1 MAHSPDARAGLFYA
15 VGAYIWWGLLPLYLH
30 LLTAV
35 APLQVLASR
44 ILWSLLLL
52 LAIVVVT
59 RRLKPLVAAARGRVL
74 AMLAA
79 SALLIGI
86 NWFVYIWSVTN
97 AHLVEASLGYFIN
110 PLLNVALGML
120 LLGERLNRLQAAA
133 VAVAALGVAILAA
146 GGGGALWVSLVL
158 ALSFGFYGLIRKVA
172 AVDALGGLTIETMIL
187 APFALVVLLQAQG
200 AGTGSFGH
208 DRTIDLLLALA
219 GPVTAVPL
227 LMFAAGARRLR
238 YTTIGLLQFIA
249 PTLQFLLAVLVYHEP
264 IRATQLATFTLIWL
278 GCGLY
283 AWSSIR
289 AARALP
295 A

>member
-1 MAHSPDARAGLFYA
+1 MAHSSDARAGLFYGI
-15 VGAYIWWGLLPLYLH
+15 GAYTLWGLLPLYLH

-35 APLQVLASR
+35 PPAQVLANR

-52 LAIVVVT
+52 LAIVAAT
-59 RRLKPLVAAARGRVL
+59 RRLRPLVAAARGRVL
-74 AMLAA
+74 AMLVA
-79 SALLIGI
+79 SAVLIGI

-120 LLGERLNRLQAAA
+120 LLGERLNRLQVAA
-133 VAVAALGVAILAA
+133 VAVAALGVAIFAA

-172 AVDALGGLTIETMIL
+172 AIDALGGLTMETLIL
-187 APFALVVLLQAQG
+187 APFALVVLVQANQS
-200 AGTGSFGH
+200 GTAAFGH
-208 DRTIDLLLALA
+208 DRTLDLLLVLA
-219 GPVTAVPL
+219 GPVTAAPL
-227 LMFAAGARRLR
+227 LLFAAGARRLR
-238 YTTIGLLQFIA
+238 YTTVGLLQFIA
-249 PTLQFLLAVLVYHEP
+249 PTLQFLLAVLVYQEP
-264 IRATQLATFTLIWL
+264 VRATQLATFALIWL